1 MEGASSLFVKD
12 EMPLESYEI
21 ELMIGSGGYADE
33 VFGVKRM
40 LDDKKQACV
49 DVRYADEESKKRVLN
64 EIDLMRSNEGDSIL
78 MIEDVFDFEEH
89 LFLMVGMMDGSVCDI
104 I

>member
-1 MEGASSLFVKD
+1 
-12 EMPLESYEI
+12 
-21 ELMIGSGGYADE
+21 
-33 VFGVKRM
+33 
-40 LDDKKQACV
+40 
-49 DVRYADEESKKRVLN
+49 LN